1 MRLPQA
7 EQRARCADGGDGLR
21 LLTEELVL
29 LLSFLSLSE
38 SQIYMT
44 LSISFIPFIFIICD
58 FCFVFLSPS
67 FSIKQVSP
75 YSKTTIKNRLRPQKS
90 SQ

>member
-21 LLTEELVL
+21 LLMKGLVL
-29 LLSFLSLSE
+29 LVSFLLLLE

-44 LSISFIPFIFIICD
+44 LSVSFMPFIFIICD
-58 FCFVFLSPS
+58 FYFVFSSPFLSLLRRYFPTP
-67 FSIKQVSP
+67 KQ
-75 YSKTTIKNRLRPQKS
+75 R
-90 SQ
+90 